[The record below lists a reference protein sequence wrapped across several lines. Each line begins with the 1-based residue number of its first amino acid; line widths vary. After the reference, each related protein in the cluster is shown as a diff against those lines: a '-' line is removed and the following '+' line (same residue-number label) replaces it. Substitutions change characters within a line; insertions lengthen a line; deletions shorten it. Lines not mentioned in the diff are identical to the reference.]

1 MHHHFS
7 VYANHNQQGNFKMP
21 IIRAF
26 FLISVATLFGSTA
39 LADTYETTVEPGV
52 VYNMAAFKLW
62 HSPDVKNIRGILMLN
77 PGSNGDG
84 RGMVDDSY
92 WQDFAVQ
99 HDLALM
105 GTYFT
110 DHRHVNMMIEHYI
123 KVNEGS
129 GQALIDAID
138 QFAKD
143 SGHQELSYAP
153 FLLWGHSAGGEL
165 NHEIAAWIPERVI
178 AYVVNQGG
186 YYYSSVPPEATRK
199 TPGLYFVG
207 LSDLVSRNTI
217 IKGIFTTNRRAGAL
231 WTYVEEKGVGHE
243 VVGSRDL
250 ALVFYEEVMSKR
262 LPNDAMGYKALL
274 PVTEEMGIRGNII
287 SHEIVAAD
295 DNEVKREETSW
306 LISERLADAWQELV
320 SGDSAL

>member
-1 MHHHFS
+1 M
-7 VYANHNQQGNFKMP
+7 KT
-21 IIRAF
+21 IRAF
-26 FLISVATLFGSTA
+26 ILIAVATLFVGNAASAYTF
-39 LADTYETTVEPGV
+39 ETTLEPGV

-62 HSPDVKNIRGILMLN
+62 HDADVERVRGILMLN

-92 WQDFAVQ
+92 WQDFASK
-99 HDLALM
+99 HHLALM

-110 DHRHVNMMIEHYI
+110 DHRHVNMMIEDYI
-123 KVNEGS
+123 KVGEGS

-138 QFAKD
+138 QFAAA

-165 NHEIAAWIPERVI
+165 NHEIAAWMPERVI

-231 WTYVEEKGVGHE
+231 WAYVEEEGVGHQ

-250 ALVFYEEVMSKR
+250 ALVFYEEVMKKR
-262 LPNDAMGYKALL
+262 LPDDAMGYKALL

-287 SHEIVAAD
+287 THELVDKD
-295 DNEVKREETSW
+295 DSEVKLEETSW
-306 LISERLADAWQELV
+306 LISDRLADAWQALV
-320 SGDSAL
+320 SKER

>member
-1 MHHHFS
+1 M
-7 VYANHNQQGNFKMP
+7 KIM
-21 IIRAF
+21 RA
-26 FLISVATLFGSTA
+26 LILLGIAALFGNGA
-39 LADTYETTVEPGV
+39 IAETYETTVEPGV

-62 HSPDVKNIRGILMLN
+62 HNGDVQKIRGILMLN

-84 RGMVDDSY
+84 RAMVDDTY
-92 WQDFAVQ
+92 WQDFANK

-110 DHRHVNMMIEHYI
+110 DHKHANMMIEDYI
-123 KVNEGS
+123 KVGEGS
-129 GQALIDAID
+129 GQALINAID
-138 QFAKD
+138 QFATD

-165 NHEIAAWIPERVI
+165 NHEIAAWMPERVI

-186 YYYSSVPPEATRK
+186 YYYSSVPPEATRQ

-207 LSDLVSRNTI
+207 LSDLVSRNSI
-217 IKGIFTTNRRAGAL
+217 IKGIVTTNRRAGAL

-250 ALVFYEEVMSKR
+250 ALIFYEEAMKKR
-262 LPNDAMGYKALL
+262 LPDNAMGYKALRH
-274 PVTEEMGIRGNII
+274 VTEDMGVKGNII
-287 SHEIVAAD
+287 THKIVLKED
-295 DNEVKREETSW
+295 TEVSLEETSW
-306 LISERLADAWQELV
+306 LISERFAEAWQALV
-320 SGDSAL
+320 TKERDK

>member
-1 MHHHFS
+1 MRT
-7 VYANHNQQGNFKMP
+7 
-21 IIRAF
+21 IRAF
-26 FLISVATLFGSTA
+26 ILISAAALFGSA
-39 LADTYETTVEPGV
+39 AIADTYEATLEPGV

-62 HSPDVKNIRGILMLN
+62 HSPDVERIRGILMLN

-84 RGMVDDSY
+84 RGMVDDAY
-92 WQDFAVQ
+92 WQDFANK

-110 DHRHVNMMIEHYI
+110 DHRHVNMMIEDYI
-123 KVNEGS
+123 KVGEGS

-138 QFAKD
+138 QFATD

-186 YYYSSVPPEATRK
+186 YYYSSVPPEATRQ

-207 LSDLVSRNTI
+207 LSDLVSRNSI

-231 WTYVEEKGVGHE
+231 WTYVEEKGVSHE

-250 ALVFYEEVMSKR
+250 ALVFYEEVMAKR
-262 LPNDAMGYKALL
+262 LPDNAMGYKALL
-274 PVTEEMGIRGNII
+274 PVTEEMGIKGNII
-287 SHEIVAAD
+287 NHEIVVEG
-295 DNEVKREETSW
+295 NSEVKQEDTSW
-306 LISERLADAWQELV
+306 LISARFANAWQALV
-320 SGDSAL
+320 TKERAK

>member
-1 MHHHFS
+1 MKLVKVF
-7 VYANHNQQGNFKMP
+7 V
-21 IIRAF
+21 
-26 FLISVATLFGSTA
+26 LISAATLFSSSII
-39 LADTYETTVEPGV
+39 ADTYDTTLEPGA

-62 HSPDVKNIRGILMLN
+62 HNPEVQRIRGILMLN

-92 WQDFAVQ
+92 WQDFATK

-110 DHRHVNMMIEHYI
+110 YHRHVNMMIEHYI
-123 KVNEGS
+123 KVSEGS
-129 GQALIDAID
+129 GQALINAID

-165 NHEIAAWIPERVI
+165 NHEIAAWLPERVI

-207 LSDLVSRNTI
+207 LDDLVSRNTI

-250 ALVFYEEVMSKR
+250 ALVFFEEVMNKR
-262 LPNDAMGYKALL
+262 LPDDAMGYKALL
-274 PVTEEMGIRGNII
+274 PVTEAMGVKGSII
-287 SHEIVAAD
+287 THEIIGQD
-295 DNEVKREETSW
+295 NNEVKLEETSW
-306 LISERLADAWQELV
+306 LISERLAEAWQALV
-320 SGDSAL
+320 LKERER